1 MDSPW
6 SAGPSHA
13 EISEAMSLIAYY
25 ATTDER
31 IALFLDPHRTTETLI
46 LSGKSHLFPLS
57 HPLQDELLPSA
68 RERVLQYDHDMQ
80 AGDHI
85 FFTRDT
91 SSLND
96 IQLAT
101 LRKIYR
107 QFQFLYVDSTK
118 HVYVT
123 RLITPQPAASPQ
135 KGQP

>member
-1 MDSPW
+1 MN
-6 SAGPSHA
+6 
-13 EISEAMSLIAYY
+13 LIAHY
-25 ATTDER
+25 AATEER

-57 HPLQDELLPSA
+57 HPPQDELLPSA
-68 RERVLQYDHDMQ
+68 RERVSQYDHGMQ
-80 AGDHI
+80 AGDYL
-85 FFTRDT
+85 FFTREA

-101 LRKIYR
+101 LSKIYR

-123 RLITPQPAASPQ
+123 RLITPQPAASPK